1 MKENK
6 TFDVAIIGAGPSGIF
21 TAITLADAGLKV
33 VLIDKS
39 GNYYS
44 RLKQEEK
51 DLTGFGGAAMRY
63 DANLDYM
70 YGLPEKSNLGE
81 RVFGSKEVASR
92 YIESVYSRLETFG
105 LERDSK
111 SKEIGGGTED
121 ASGLEI
127 VDRGILPI
135 GEKVSNAILKNIYDY
150 LVSKNVTFLEFT
162 EVTGIEKNSIFEIQ
176 TKRSGKDE
184 LKIKARKV
192 VIATGKLSIIPS
204 RFIFDMLGVNYQ
216 VCDAIDLGI
225 RVETG
230 KRQADPITL
239 SCVNQKI
246 IYEKDGEITRT
257 FCWCPGGRVIDYK
270 FEGMSIIDG
279 QHCHDK
285 PTSLTNFGVVATIE
299 LPRDVDGTNLGI
311 NYIKTFNE
319 YTKHK
324 PGLQILKDFI
334 EGEASSKEDIKA
346 NKIKPTLQG
355 YSLVDL
361 NKLLLFNLKDRIL
374 TLIDKINGSYP
385 KAISDDSLLYG
396 PVLERIFPKVDIDF
410 NMETSVKGFFV
421 VGDISGKAI
430 GVITGA
436 AMGIKAASQIIEMNK

>member
-1 MKENK
+1 MKKNK

-21 TAITLADAGLKV
+21 TALTLIDAGLNV

-81 RVFGSKEVASR
+81 RVFGSKELASK

-111 SKEIGGGTED
+111 LKEIKRNADD
-121 ASGLEI
+121 ANGLEI

-135 GEKVSNAILKNIYDY
+135 GEKVSNAVLRNIYDH
-150 LVSKNVTFLEFT
+150 LISRNITFLEFT
-162 EVTGIEKNSIFEIQ
+162 EVIGIEKNRSFEIK
-176 TKRSGKDE
+176 TKTAGSE
-184 LKIKARKV
+184 TSKIMARNV
-192 VIATGKLSIIPS
+192 VLATGKLSIIPS
-204 RFIFDMLGVNYQ
+204 RHIFDMLGVNYAL
-216 VCDAIDLGI
+216 CDAIDLGV
-225 RVETG
+225 RVETI
-230 KRQADPITL
+230 KKQADPITL
-239 SCVNQKI
+239 SCVNPKI
-246 IYEKDGEITRT
+246 IFEKDGETTRT
-257 FCWCPGGRVIDYK
+257 FCWCPGGRVIDYR

-285 PTSLTNFGVVATIE
+285 PTNQTNFGIVATIE
-299 LPRDVDGTNLGI
+299 LPKGVDGTNLGI

-319 YTKHK
+319 YTKYK
-324 PGLQILKDFI
+324 PGLQKLKDFI
-334 EGEASSKEDIKA
+334 NGKASSKEDIKA
-346 NKIKPTLQG
+346 NKIKPTLKD

-361 NKLLLFNLKDRIL
+361 NKLLLFNLKERIL
-374 TLIDKINGSYP
+374 ILIDEINRSYP
-385 KAISDDSLLYG
+385 KAINDNSLLYG
-396 PVLERIFPKVDIDF
+396 PVLERLFPKVDIDF
-410 NMETSVKGFFV
+410 NMESSIKGFFV

-436 AMGIKAASQIIEMNK
+436 AMGTKAASRIIERSK